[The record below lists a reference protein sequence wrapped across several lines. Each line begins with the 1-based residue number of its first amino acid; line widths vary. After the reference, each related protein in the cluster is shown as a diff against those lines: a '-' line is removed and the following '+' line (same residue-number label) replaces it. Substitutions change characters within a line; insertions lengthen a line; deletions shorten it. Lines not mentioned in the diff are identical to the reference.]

1 MTKYKLEN
9 GMRQCSS
16 CGNVYPD
23 TDEYFYKYPGKTM
36 AKCKKCTSARMNK
49 NIKKRRENDPEFA
62 EVVRNRSRKW
72 YFNNQRLKIEKSRNW
87 QFENIE
93 KKRSIDRKSQS
104 NRNAKKKGL
113 PNTLTQSEIEF
124 ALEYFN
130 YKCAYCGTNLENGFH
145 LDHFIPLKNENC
157 PGTIAQN
164 ILPVCAHC
172 NHTKHASDPQIWLIR
187 KFGNSIALEIL
198 EKLKLYFEVL
208 KVETQST
215 KD

>member
-1 MTKYKLEN
+1 MTKYKLPD
-9 GMRQCSS
+9 GKRLCPS
-16 CGNVYPD
+16 CNNIYPD
-23 TDEYFYKYPGKTM
+23 TNEYFYKYSDRTM
-36 AKCKKCTSARMNK
+36 PNCKKCHSGKMNMRLK
-49 NIKKRRENDPEFA
+49 ERRENEFDFSIK
-62 EVVRNRSRKW
+62 VRNRSRKW
-72 YFNNQRLKIEKSRNW
+72 YFNNQRLKIEKTLEW
-87 QFENIE
+87 QRENPE
-93 KKRSIDRKSQS
+93 RKKKIGQRISA
-104 NRNAKKKGL
+104 NRNAKKRNL
-113 PNTLTQSEIEF
+113 PNTLTESEIEF
-124 ALEYFN
+124 SLEYFN
-130 YKCAYCGTNLENGFH
+130 RKCAYCGADLENGYH